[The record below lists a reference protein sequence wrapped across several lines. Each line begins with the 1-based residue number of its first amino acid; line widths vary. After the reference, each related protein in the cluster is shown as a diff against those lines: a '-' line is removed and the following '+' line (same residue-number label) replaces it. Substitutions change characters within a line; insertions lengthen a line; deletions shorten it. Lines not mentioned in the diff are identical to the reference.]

1 LDSRKWYGEWCSWV
15 WYVYIN
21 AKGLKYIAKKRGGVV
36 ERNDERELIG
46 EKLCD
51 DKGNADDGSE
61 GCSSA

>member
-1 LDSRKWYGEWCSWV
+1 
-15 WYVYIN
+15 
-21 AKGLKYIAKKRGGVV
+21 VV